1 MEWNKAGRPRTS
13 VPSTQ
18 EPGGDKPGP
27 GDKPWTKD
35 ELQVIKNPV
44 KALALAVIKQWKKDG
59 CPKSDL
65 EYIEVWKRILDE

>member
-18 EPGGDKPGP
+18 ERD
-27 GDKPWTKD
+27 DKPWTKS

-65 EYIEVWKRILDE
+65 EYIEVWKRILNE